1 MASRFF
7 DTEAFDED
15 GSNGSDQADIEEAH
29 SDRDF
34 LDDTA
39 GYDTSES
46 KPQWQIDREI
56 DHNSDSSEE
65 QSYSGIKR
73 RRSTHSDG
81 SSAESQGSDSSS
93 EESSHSDHSSPALTL
108 DLAISDKLMRLFLN
122 VGPGFQLTIFIK
134 PVAQGDVVGRRRL
147 LGYVQKDVGKL
158 HFSVDNHNFS

>member
-1 MASRFF
+1 MHLSQLLSVIMASRFF

-34 LDDTA
+34 LYDTA

-46 KPQWQIDREI
+46 KPQWQIDREN

-65 QSYSGIKR
+65 QSY
-73 RRSTHSDG
+73 
-81 SSAESQGSDSSS
+81 
-93 EESSHSDHSSPALTL
+93 SSPALTL
-108 DLAISDKLMRLFLN
+108 DLAISDKVMRLFLN

-134 PVAQGDVVGRRRL
+134 PVAQSDVVGHRRL

-158 HFSVDNHNFS
+158 HFSLDKYSFS